1 MSDFY
6 YEESS
11 SLTQRFLDHPSSNS
25 IDTDTYSDQ
34 QHDQQQQHYTTHEQI
49 ILSWTARIAGIISFI
64 SGLYILCM
72 AYKRRDHVY
81 HRLMLGT

>member
-6 YEESS
+6 YEGS

-25 IDTDTYSDQ
+25 TDIDTDQ
-34 QHDQQQQHYTTHEQI
+34 QHDQQQQHYTEHEQI